1 MDPQVNE
8 SEGKL
13 VCFSYRSKENKVTE
27 VERAGSSHATMRT
40 LALKRKINDGETTC
54 G

>member
-27 VERAGSSHATMRT
+27 VERGRFFSCYNEDTSTEE
-40 LALKRKINDGETTC
+40 KDK
-54 G
+54 